1 MSNENKS
8 VNYLYFD
15 DNQNKEEHY
24 DGVKLLYVTSSS
36 QYKELYTY
44 TSNAETIGNS
54 NANSMNSHH
63 FVKDVTKPFTY
74 YSISNETYYNPETA
88 HDESDCDYHLDNKP
102 TFENDGCVKLYFC
115 GLVGCCMLCLFGCK
129 HF

>member
-15 DNQNKEEHY
+15 DNQNKEEYY
-24 DGVKLLYVTSSS
+24 DGGVKLLYVTSSS
-36 QYKELYTY
+36 QYKELYTH
-44 TSNAETIGNS
+44 TSNATTICNS
-54 NANSMNSHH
+54 NNSHH
-63 FVKDVTKPFTY
+63 FVKDVTKPYTY
-74 YSISNETYYNPETA
+74 YSISNETYYNPESV
-88 HDESDCDYHLDNKP
+88 HDESDCDYHPDNKP